1 MPRKAKPILT
11 WVIDTREQD
20 PYRFGEPHRREFAAG
35 GTLRYGLAEGDYAA
49 ELDAVLLPIRIE
61 RKSIT
66 DFFAVCGR
74 ERDRF
79 AGLNGSGK
87 YQAGPNTQKESELL
101 RLKQFTSYLIIE
113 ADASQISAGI
123 ERSQVSGKA
132 AICSALCWSVR
143 FGITPIFAG
152 SHRMGNA
159 ICQRLLEEFA
169 VHFCRPGCAPSTPRN
184 HW

>member
-1 MPRKAKPILT
+1 MARKPKPILT
-11 WVIDTREQD
+11 WVVDTREQD

-35 GTLRYGLAEGDYAA
+35 GTLRYGLGEGDYAV
-49 ELDAVLLPIRIE
+49 ELDAVLLPVRIE

-74 ERDRF
+74 ERERF
-79 AGLNGSGK
+79 AGLNGTGK
-87 YQAGPNTQKESELL
+87 YKSYASASTVVEKESELL
-101 RLKQFTSYLIIE
+101 RLTRFKSYLLIE
-113 ADASQISAGI
+113 ADASQITHGI

-143 FGITPIFAG
+143 FGVMPIFA
-152 SHRMGNA
+152 SNHRMGNA

-169 VHFCRPGCAPSTPRN
+169 VHFNSSERRKI
-184 HW
+184 